1 MRTTHRRERL
11 FVFVQWQDLSPPTR
25 YYIIWLLN
33 VFAAPVAL
41 LLAVLLYYLRSR
53 DVKASRNW

>member
-11 FVFVQWQDLSPPTR
+11 FVFAQWQDLSPAMR
-25 YYIIWLLN
+25 YYVIWSLN

-41 LLAVLLYYLRSR
+41 LLAVLLYYLRSQ